1 MTSADFTSQ
10 VVTLDDDSLEAVYD
24 FACDQGWIDGLPII
38 PPTRER
44 VERMVAG
51 AGRDPGDV
59 VADIPPDSAPATV
72 EKVAINAVMAGCKPE
87 YMPVV
92 VTAIEA
98 CVDPAFNL
106 YALNTTTSS
115 VSPLLIVNGPIRN
128 ELKINC
134 GYSLFGGGNFRA
146 NATIGRAVRLC
157 MRNIGGAIEGIVSKS
172 TMGNPG
178 RITACIGEWEEK
190 SPWPPLHVQR
200 GLALEQSAVTVF
212 GSQGTLN
219 LQDVECKSA
228 AGLLGVLAHSID
240 MPATNKFLGRAEKGE
255 IVLVLCPDF
264 AYIVARDG
272 WSVDDAKEFLLE
284 ETKATPLSRF
294 PEELHAYME
303 ERGRIVNGVVP
314 LAARPDQFIL
324 VVGGGLGGLH
334 AIACHPFAETSA
346 VTRAIPA

>member
-1 MTSADFTSQ
+1 M
-10 VVTLDDDSLEAVYD
+10 
-24 FACDQGWIDGLPII
+24 
-38 PPTRER
+38 
-44 VERMVAG
+44 
-51 AGRDPGDV
+51 
-59 VADIPPDSAPATV
+59 
-72 EKVAINAVMAGCKPE
+72 
-87 YMPVV
+87 
-92 VTAIEA
+92 
-98 CVDPAFNL
+98 
-106 YALNTTTSS
+106 
-115 VSPLLIVNGPIRN
+115 
-128 ELKINC
+128 
-134 GYSLFGGGNFRA
+134 
-146 NATIGRAVRLC
+146 
-157 MRNIGGAIEGIVSKS
+157 
-172 TMGNPG
+172 
-178 RITACIGEWEEK
+178 
-190 SPWPPLHVQR
+190 
-200 GLALEQSAVTVF
+200 TVF

-294 PEELHAYME
+294 PEELHSYME

-334 AIACHPFAETSA
+334 AIACHPFAETTA

>member
-1 MTSADFTSQ
+1 MAETRLTSDIVS
-10 VVTLDDDSLEAVYD
+10 LDDDSYDAIYEA
-24 FACDQGWIDGLPII
+24 ASERGWIDGLPIV

-44 VERMVAG
+44 VERLVAG
-51 AGRDPGDV
+51 SGRGAQDV
-59 VADIPPDSAPATV
+59 VADIPPNNAPASI
-72 EKVAINAVMAGCKPE
+72 EKIAVNAVMAGCKPE

-98 CVDPAFNL
+98 CADPEFNL

-115 VSPLLIVNGPIRN
+115 VSPLLIINGPIRN
-128 ELKINC
+128 EIGINC

-157 MRNIGGAIEGIVSKS
+157 MRNIGGSIEGIVSRS

-212 GSQGTLN
+212 GSQGTFN
-219 LQDVECKSA
+219 LQNVACKTAEC
-228 AGLLGVLAHSID
+228 LLTVLAHSLD
-240 MPATNKFLGRAEKGE
+240 APATNKVLGHAHSSE
-255 IVLVLCPDF
+255 IVLAICPDF
-264 AYIVARDG
+264 AWIIARDG
-272 WSVDDAKEFLLE
+272 WSVQDAQQFILE
-284 ETKATPLSRF
+284 KTSAIPLSRF
-294 PEELHAYME
+294 PDELIPHME
-303 ERGRIVNGVVP
+303 AQGRIKNGVVS
-314 LAARPDQFIL
+314 LCERPEQFMI

-334 AIACHPFAETSA
+334 AIACHPFAHGES